1 MRLDTGADITAVPG
15 NLVRPNQLTGEHTD
29 IKSIGSESQV
39 FPLAKVPIELEGVK
53 HKVTVI
59 VLPEGADEVGID
71 WS

>member
-1 MRLDTGADITAVPG
+1 MRLETGADITAVPG

-39 FPLAKVPIELEGVK
+39 FPLAKVGVK

-59 VLPEGADEVGID
+59 VLQMRY
-71 WS
+71 

>member
-39 FPLAKVPIELEGVK
+39 FPLAKVPIELE
-53 HKVTVI
+53 
-59 VLPEGADEVGID
+59 E
-71 WS
+71 